1 MEALY
6 YLVLVGSLFLG
17 GLEGLELSTFDAI
30 QFVVTSKFASVYI
43 SLTLTSRHDCVS
55 VLVSWVR

>member
-30 QFVVTSKFASVYI
+30 QFVVTSKFARVDVESKSYLDVQ
-43 SLTLTSRHDCVS
+43 T
-55 VLVSWVR
+55 